1 MYDSRHVANEL
12 IRRSRERNQ
21 TLTHMQIQKLIYF
34 AHARMLSIHS
44 EPLINQE
51 FEAWSYGP
59 VVPDLYQSLKRHGS
73 DPVRQEIPM
82 RTPVG
87 LNTRERDLVD
97 HIFNRYGS
105 LSASQLSELTHGEGT
120 PWSNAVGGHQDEQ
133 RLSNEAIKQ
142 YHVEQWRSE
151 ARETLER
158 ISRIPEIREKV
169 LEGIGQIERGEYVS
183 MTSDELAEKIAS
195 RAASRS

>member
-1 MYDSRHVANEL
+1 MYDPRHVANEF
-12 IRRSRERNQ
+12 IRRASERNL

-44 EPLINQE
+44 EPLINQG

-59 VVPDLYQSLKRHGS
+59 VVPNLYQSLKRHGS
-73 DPVRQEIPM
+73 DPVREEIPM
-82 RTPVG
+82 GTAVG
-87 LNTRERDLVD
+87 LNTRERDLID
-97 HIFNRYGS
+97 HVFNRYGS
-105 LSASQLSELTHGEGT
+105 LTAGQLSELTHGEGT
-120 PWSNAVGGHQDEQ
+120 PWRNAVGRGQDDQ
-133 RLSNEAIKQ
+133 RMSNEDIKG
-142 YHVEQWRSE
+142 YHVQQWRAE

-183 MTSDELAEKIAS
+183 MTSDELAEKLAS
-195 RAASRS
+195 RGLSHS